1 MNLFSRLR
9 YIFGCVSQDQLA
21 AFYRDAR
28 VGLITPL
35 RDGMNLVAKEFA
47 ACQPEQDPGVLILS
61 PFAGAGGYMQEALQ
75 VNPYEVENVADT
87 LNRALEMPL
96 DERQLRMNQLKKREK
111 KMDVDSWV
119 QTFLQTMGAIYNDT
133 VTSTIAIQRSRLCKV
148 FLQNGYKHT
157 EQYIEK
163 MGLEDFEQNLG
174 KLVDTCTKLGI
185 ILDFDG
191 TLSFLAQKPAL
202 AIIPPETRKAL
213 ER

>member
-1 MNLFSRLR
+1 MLLLQVAVPSRTDVKEYRELKEEIDKLVGCINGQFSTPAWSPIRSVCSHIFLVNLFSRLR

-133 VTSTIAIQRSRLCKV
+133 VTCTIAIKISRLCKF
-148 FLQNGYKHT
+148 FL
-157 EQYIEK
+157 
-163 MGLEDFEQNLG
+163 
-174 KLVDTCTKLGI
+174 
-185 ILDFDG
+185 
-191 TLSFLAQKPAL
+191 
-202 AIIPPETRKAL
+202 
-213 ER
+213 

>member
-1 MNLFSRLR
+1 M
-9 YIFGCVSQDQLA
+9 SQDQLA

>member
-1 MNLFSRLR
+1 MP
-9 YIFGCVSQDQLA
+9 QDQLA

-133 VTSTIAIQRSRLCKV
+133 VTTVGIKQSRLCRV
-148 FLQNGYKHT
+148 PYLEWLQTHRAVHR
-157 EQYIEK
+157 ED
-163 MGLEDFEQNLG
+163 GLGGL
-174 KLVDTCTKLGI
+174 
-185 ILDFDG
+185 
-191 TLSFLAQKPAL
+191 
-202 AIIPPETRKAL
+202 
-213 ER
+213 